1 MEKRSKG
8 YFVYSQE
15 ELLHLLMPKEN
26 VMYTIV
32 IESKDK
38 QITDFVS
45 FYLVQSTILKD
56 ESGHGHKE
64 MNVSIFN
71 LLFLNLSIYFRLLTC
86 TTTL

>member
-1 MEKRSKG
+1 
-8 YFVYSQE
+8 
-15 ELLHLLMPKEN
+15 MPKEN

-64 MNVSIFN
+64 MNVSILN
-71 LLFLNLSIYFRLLTC
+71 LFLIPLIYFRLLTC
-86 TTTL
+86 TTTLSMKPIT